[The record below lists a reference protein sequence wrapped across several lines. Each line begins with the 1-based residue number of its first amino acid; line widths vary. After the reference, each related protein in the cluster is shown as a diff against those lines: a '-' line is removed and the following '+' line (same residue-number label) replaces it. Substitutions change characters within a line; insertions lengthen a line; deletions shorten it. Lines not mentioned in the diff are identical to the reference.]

1 MTKLIVEMEM
11 PQMCPCELA
20 TEIEG
25 SFYTCFA
32 YYGVVERAVEFDK
45 CVRDGKRPSWCPI
58 VGVLPEQHGRLVDA
72 DACSSVLR
80 KLENEA
86 KTNTEKLCYGYAA
99 RMFEE
104 AFTIVAAERK
114 DDERTDKA

>member
-1 MTKLIVEMEM
+1 MLIIDMTM
-11 PQMCPCELA
+11 PR
-20 TEIEG
+20 
-25 SFYTCFA
+25 TCA
-32 YYGVVERAVEFDK
+32 E
-45 CVRDGKRPSWCPI
+45 CPI
-58 VGVLPEQHGRLVDA
+58 CQFDNECGDLYHRCGETLNLCEKPYEDRNEDCPIKGVLPEQHGRLVDA

-104 AFTIVAAERK
+104 AFTIIAAERK
-114 DDERTDKA
+114 DDEQIH